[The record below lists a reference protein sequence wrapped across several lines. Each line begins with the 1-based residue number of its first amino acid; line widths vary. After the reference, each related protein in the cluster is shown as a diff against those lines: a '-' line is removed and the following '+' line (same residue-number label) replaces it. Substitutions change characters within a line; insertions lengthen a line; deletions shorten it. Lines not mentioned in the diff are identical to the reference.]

1 MWNFK
6 YKNQYLNYVSD
17 LMQDTAVQSMRLLPQ
32 HRAGVSCYHHSVLVS
47 YASWRVCDW
56 LGLDARAAAR
66 GGLLHDFYLYNWR
79 DAASHPGIR
88 HGSQHPEVALRNAR
102 ARFSLTWREEDI
114 IRSHMFPYTPTKVYR
129 CLESA
134 VVSTMDKLCAAAE
147 LVGLVPLLTRFRRET
162 PFWLDAD
169 WGYPQ
174 RGPRKMGRM
183 SAVIKSPQRWT
194 AAGAL
199 RVFPSGKVFRQT
211 ERRPIGGAFFTLLWK
226 VHLTYR
232 PCCAIT

>member
-114 IRSHMFPYTPTKVYR
+114 ILSHMFPYTPTKVYR

-162 PFWLDAD
+162 PSEMTDFHSIPA
-169 WGYPQ
+169 
-174 RGPRKMGRM
+174 
-183 SAVIKSPQRWT
+183 AA
-194 AAGAL
+194 AAGTL
-199 RVFPSGKVFRQT
+199 RGFPSGKVFRQT
-211 ERRPIGGAFFTLLWK
+211 ERRPMGGAFFTLLWK

>member
-88 HGSQHPEVALRNAR
+88 HVELFDILPVTVFETHHTPK
-102 ARFSLTWREEDI
+102 SLTGL
-114 IRSHMFPYTPTKVYR
+114 SGHKNLGTNN
-129 CLESA
+129 
-134 VVSTMDKLCAAAE
+134 CAGI
-147 LVGLVPLLTRFRRET
+147 V
-162 PFWLDAD
+162 
-169 WGYPQ
+169 
-174 RGPRKMGRM
+174 
-183 SAVIKSPQRWT
+183 
-194 AAGAL
+194 
-199 RVFPSGKVFRQT
+199 
-211 ERRPIGGAFFTLLWK
+211 
-226 VHLTYR
+226 
-232 PCCAIT
+232 

>member
-56 LGLDARAAAR
+56 LPSRYPPRLPAPGGGPAQRQGPLLPHLAGGGHHPLPHVSLYPHQGVPLPGIGGGKYHGQAVCRRRAGRAGAPAHPLPPGDPLLAGRRLGSYPAAQGRLIPRRMSSEMTDFHSIPAAA
-66 GGLLHDFYLYNWR
+66 
-79 DAASHPGIR
+79 
-88 HGSQHPEVALRNAR
+88 
-102 ARFSLTWREEDI
+102 
-114 IRSHMFPYTPTKVYR
+114 
-129 CLESA
+129 
-134 VVSTMDKLCAAAE
+134 
-147 LVGLVPLLTRFRRET
+147 
-162 PFWLDAD
+162 
-169 WGYPQ
+169 
-174 RGPRKMGRM
+174 
-183 SAVIKSPQRWT
+183 

-199 RVFPSGKVFRQT
+199 RVFPLGKVFRQT
-211 ERRPIGGAFFTLLWK
+211 ERRPLGGAFFTLLWK

>member
-66 GGLLHDFYLYNWR
+66 GGLLHGYPPRLPAPGGGPAQRQGPLLPHLAGGGHHPLPHVSLYP
-79 DAASHPGIR
+79 HQGVPLPGIGGGKY
-88 HGSQHPEVALRNAR
+88 HGQAVCRRRAGRAGAPAHPLPPGDPLLAGRRLGSYPAAQGRLIPRRMSSEMTD
-102 ARFSLTWREEDI
+102 FHSI
-114 IRSHMFPYTPTKVYR
+114 P
-129 CLESA
+129 
-134 VVSTMDKLCAAAE
+134 AAA
-147 LVGLVPLLTRFRRET
+147 
-162 PFWLDAD
+162 
-169 WGYPQ
+169 
-174 RGPRKMGRM
+174 
-183 SAVIKSPQRWT
+183 
-194 AAGAL
+194 AAGTL
-199 RVFPSGKVFRQT
+199 RGFPSGKVFRQT
-211 ERRPIGGAFFTLLWK
+211 ERRPMGGAFFTLLWK

>member
-114 IRSHMFPYTPTKVYR
+114 IRSHMFPLTLTKPHHTP
-129 CLESA
+129 EA
-134 VVSTMDKLCAAAE
+134 VVVGMMDKLCALAERAFVRALDGGCSSPIAAYAQVDGDAVTVSGMYVDGRDRVWKGSASGPAGEAEALARE
-147 LVGLVPLLTRFRRET
+147 LAMKLKE
-162 PFWLDAD
+162 DASC
-169 WGYPQ
+169 PE
-174 RGPRKMGRM
+174 K
-183 SAVIKSPQRWT
+183 
-194 AAGAL
+194 
-199 RVFPSGKVFRQT
+199 
-211 ERRPIGGAFFTLLWK
+211 
-226 VHLTYR
+226 
-232 PCCAIT
+232 

>member
-88 HGSQHPEVALRNAR
+88 HGSQHPEVAL
-102 ARFSLTWREEDI
+102 
-114 IRSHMFPYTPTKVYR
+114 
-129 CLESA
+129 
-134 VVSTMDKLCAAAE
+134 
-147 LVGLVPLLTRFRRET
+147 
-162 PFWLDAD
+162 
-169 WGYPQ
+169 
-174 RGPRKMGRM
+174 
-183 SAVIKSPQRWT
+183 
-194 AAGAL
+194 AL
-199 RVFPSGKVFRQT
+199 RRNRKVT
-211 ERRPIGGAFFTLLWK
+211 STTRPMASMRLFSTS
-226 VHLTYR
+226 VSYTHLRAHET
-232 PCCAIT
+232 

>member
-79 DAASHPGIR
+79 DDASHPGIR

-114 IRSHMFPYTPTKVYR
+114 ILSHMFPYTPTKVYR

-169 WGYPQ
+169 WAPT
-174 RGPRKMGRM
+174 PLRK
-183 SAVIKSPQRWT
+183 
-194 AAGAL
+194 AG
-199 RVFPSGKVFRQT
+199 
-211 ERRPIGGAFFTLLWK
+211 
-226 VHLTYR
+226 
-232 PCCAIT
+232 

>member
-17 LMQDTAVQSMRLLPQ
+17 PMQDTAVQSMRLLPQ

-114 IRSHMFPYTPTKVYR
+114 ILSHMFPLYPHQGVPLPGIGGGEYHGQ
-129 CLESA
+129 A
-134 VVSTMDKLCAAAE
+134 VCRRRAGRAGAPAHPLPPGDPLLAGRRLGSYPAAQGRLIPRRMSSEMTDFHSIPAAA
-147 LVGLVPLLTRFRRET
+147 
-162 PFWLDAD
+162 
-169 WGYPQ
+169 
-174 RGPRKMGRM
+174 
-183 SAVIKSPQRWT
+183 
-194 AAGAL
+194 AAGTL
-199 RVFPSGKVFRQT
+199 RGFPSGKVFDRLSAAQWAALFPLYGKCT
-211 ERRPIGGAFFTLLWK
+211 
-226 VHLTYR
+226 
-232 PCCAIT
+232 

>member
-56 LGLDARAAAR
+56 LGRRLPSGYPPRLPAPGGGPAQRQGPLLPHLAGGGHHPLPHVSLYPHQGVPLPGIGGGEHHGQAVCRRRAGRAGAPAHPLPPGDPLLAGRRLGSYPAAQGRLIPRRMSSEMTDFPSIPAAA
-66 GGLLHDFYLYNWR
+66 
-79 DAASHPGIR
+79 
-88 HGSQHPEVALRNAR
+88 
-102 ARFSLTWREEDI
+102 
-114 IRSHMFPYTPTKVYR
+114 
-129 CLESA
+129 
-134 VVSTMDKLCAAAE
+134 
-147 LVGLVPLLTRFRRET
+147 
-162 PFWLDAD
+162 
-169 WGYPQ
+169 
-174 RGPRKMGRM
+174 
-183 SAVIKSPQRWT
+183 

-211 ERRPIGGAFFTLLWK
+211 ERRPMGGAFFPLLWK
-226 VHLTYR
+226 VYLTYR

>member
-114 IRSHMFPYTPTKVYR
+114 IRSHMFPIPPPR
-129 CLESA
+129 C
-134 VVSTMDKLCAAAE
+134 
-147 LVGLVPLLTRFRRET
+147 
-162 PFWLDAD
+162 
-169 WGYPQ
+169 
-174 RGPRKMGRM
+174 
-183 SAVIKSPQRWT
+183 T
-194 AAGAL
+194 AAWN
-199 RVFPSGKVFRQT
+199 
-211 ERRPIGGAFFTLLWK
+211 RRW
-226 VHLTYR
+226 
-232 PCCAIT
+232 

>member
-47 YASWRVCDW
+47 YASSRVCDW
-56 LGLDARAAAR
+56 LGLDARAAAS

-114 IRSHMFPYTPTKVYR
+114 ILSHMFPYTPTKLPPGDPLLAGRRLGSYPAAQGR
-129 CLESA
+129 LIPRRMSSEMTDFHSIP
-134 VVSTMDKLCAAAE
+134 AAA
-147 LVGLVPLLTRFRRET
+147 
-162 PFWLDAD
+162 
-169 WGYPQ
+169 
-174 RGPRKMGRM
+174 
-183 SAVIKSPQRWT
+183 
-194 AAGAL
+194 AAGTL
-199 RVFPSGKVFRQT
+199 RGFPSGKVFRQT
-211 ERRPIGGAFFTLLWK
+211 ERRPMGGAFFTLLWK